1 MVRVELWRGMAA
13 RAMVVFAIVVSVVV
27 VAVSPLG
34 AREMGDMVSYRLT
47 MPVQGQHYFWD
58 TFWGPRPGR
67 IHHAQD
73 IIAAKGV
80 PVVAAASGTVR
91 LVNWTSRSHMNRH
104 RCCTLV
110 IRHDDG
116 WESRYI
122 HLNNDTPGTDDGK
135 AWGIAKSIRPGV
147 RVKAGQVIGWV
158 GDSGSAEHTLPH
170 LHFELLDPSR
180 RYVNPFTALIG
191 AGGTPRGGV
200 ADPLFQ
206 GGRVMR
212 VGDRGLDVQ
221 RLQETLNRIGYDVG
235 KVDGVFGPRTNSG
248 VRRFQS
254 DARLTVDGLV
264 GTATRAALKTSLG
277 SSSSSSSSGILR
289 EGDRGDQVHRLQ
301 DRLKRHGF
309 PPGPVDGVFGPRT
322 LVAVISFQKA
332 HNLRV
337 DGLAGPQTQ
346 KALGM

>member
-1 MVRVELWRGMAA
+1 MAA
-13 RAMVVFAIVVSVVV
+13 RAMVVFAIVVSVLV
-27 VAVSPLG
+27 VAVPPLG

-58 TFWGPRPGR
+58 TSWGPRPGR

-80 PVVAAASGTVR
+80 PVVAVATGTVR
-91 LVNWTSRSHMNRH
+91 LVNWTSRSHMNRD

-110 IRHDDG
+110 ICHDDG

-135 AWGIAKSIRPGV
+135 AWGIAENIRPGV

-158 GDSGSAEHTLPH
+158 GDSGTAEHTVSH
-170 LHFELLDPSR
+170 LHFELLDPQR
-180 RYVNPFTALIG
+180 RYVNPFTALVS

-200 ADPLFQ
+200 SDPLFQ

-221 RLQETLNRIGYDVG
+221 RLQETLNQIGHDVG
-235 KVDGVFGPRTNSG
+235 KVDGVFGPLTNSG
-248 VRRFQS
+248 VRRFQRA
-254 DARLTVDGLV
+254 ARLTVDGLV
-264 GTATRAALKTSLG
+264 GPATRAAMKTALG
-277 SSSSSSSSGILR
+277 SISPSSSSGILWR
-289 EGDRGDQVHRLQ
+289 ETEAIRSIAS
-301 DRLKRHGF
+301 
-309 PPGPVDGVFGPRT
+309 RT
-322 LVAVISFQKA
+322 
-332 HNLRV
+332 
-337 DGLAGPQTQ
+337 G
-346 KALGM
+346 

>member
-1 MVRVELWRGMAA
+1 MAA
-13 RAMVVFAIVVSVVV
+13 KAMVVFAIVVSVLV

-158 GDSGSAEHTLPH
+158 GDSGSAEHTRPH

-180 RYVNPFTALIG
+180 RYVNSFTALIG

-221 RLQETLNRIGYDVG
+221 RLQETLNRIGYDSG
-235 KVDGVFGPRTNSG
+235 RVDGIFGSRTNSA
-248 VRRFQS
+248 VRRFQR
-254 DARLTVDGLV
+254 DTRLTVDGLV
-264 GTATRAALKTSLG
+264 GTATRAVLKSSLSASTPSG
-277 SSSSSSSSGILR
+277 SSNLLR
-289 EGDRGDQVHRLQ
+289 EGSRGDSVRRLQ
-301 DRLKRHGF
+301 DGLNSKGF
-309 PPGPVDGVFGPRT
+309 PAGPVDGIFGPRT
-322 LVAVISFQKA
+322 LLAVISFQQA
-332 HNLRV
+332 RNLRI
-337 DGLAGPQTQ
+337 DGIAGPQTLN
-346 KALGM
+346 ALGI